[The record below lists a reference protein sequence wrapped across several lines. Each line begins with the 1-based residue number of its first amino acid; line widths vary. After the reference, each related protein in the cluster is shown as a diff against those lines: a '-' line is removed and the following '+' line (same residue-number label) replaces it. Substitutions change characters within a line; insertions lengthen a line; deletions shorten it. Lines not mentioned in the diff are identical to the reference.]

1 MNRLSSMRRL
11 QRCLTLP
18 PVLALLCLLVSVTQA
33 HAACGAMD
41 GFKGQ
46 SAKMPMLSFGREE
59 PLAYPPSVIG
69 LWHAIYTN
77 SANNEVF
84 NDSFK
89 SWHIDGTE
97 VESAFLSPA
106 GGNVCMGVWKSTS
119 FRTVELHHTGWLFNA
134 ATPTATAT
142 NYFTVDESVTVAPN
156 GKTYSGTFT
165 FKVWNLDGSAT
176 PVEIQGT
183 ITATR
188 IAI

>member
-1 MNRLSSMRRL
+1 MKFLSSVRRL
-11 QRCLTLP
+11 QRSFALT
-18 PVLALLCLLVSVTQA
+18 PVFALLCLFASVTQA
-33 HAACGAMD
+33 HAACGAID
-41 GFKGQ
+41 GFKGHT
-46 SAKMPMLSFGREE
+46 AKMPMLSFGREE
-59 PLAYPPSVIG
+59 AIAYPPTVIG

-97 VESAFLSPA
+97 IESAFLSPA
-106 GGNVCMGVWKSTS
+106 GGNVCMGVWKPTGL
-119 FRTVELHHTGWLFNA
+119 RTAELHHTGWLFNA
-134 ATPTATAT
+134 ATPTATAS
-142 NYFTVDESVTVAPN
+142 NYFTVDETITVAPN

-176 PVEIQGT
+176 PVEVQGT

-188 IAI
+188 ITI